1 VFEAPQGL
9 DIAILSD
16 QSEFIESRIS
26 LLMKNGLLGFV
37 LVFLFLVLMLD
48 LRLAIW
54 VAMGVPISFF
64 GAFLFFG
71 AFDVSLNMIS
81 LFGLI
86 IVIGV
91 VVDDAVVVGENIAA
105 EREMGRV
112 GTEASVNGVKGV
124 LAPVFV
130 GVLTTM
136 VAFGSLTFVTGF
148 MGQMMRD
155 VAIVVMLVLTM
166 SLVEA
171 FFILP
176 AHLAHPGTW
185 SRRR

>member
-1 VFEAPQGL
+1 VAKIRDGFTDIDLINEYQGRPSVVVRVQKSEPEDAIGIAADIRTLLETFKAPQGL

-105 EREMGRV
+105 EREMGRCR
-112 GTEASVNGVKGV
+112 T
-124 LAPVFV
+124 
-130 GVLTTM
+130 
-136 VAFGSLTFVTGF
+136 
-148 MGQMMRD
+148 
-155 VAIVVMLVLTM
+155 
-166 SLVEA
+166 
-171 FFILP
+171 
-176 AHLAHPGTW
+176 
-185 SRRR
+185 